1 MRMAA
6 ALLLAWQLAQLQVPE
21 PPLPADD
28 LQWTAPAG
36 CPGREALRAGIE
48 GRRGRALV
56 PGQAHVLARTIA
68 LGPRRYRLDLELT
81 LGERRETRVLT
92 ASTCAALVDAAAL
105 LIALA
110 IDAEPEAGRDRT
122 DAAPA
127 HQAGDPAHVEPG
139 QDAAPVAPRP
149 APPRPEPATAP
160 PDPSPPGPPPPIL
173 ADEPPATPPASLPRR
188 RGPGGFLRVQGL
200 AEVGALP
207 GPTGGLA
214 LAGGLLWPRFRLELQ
229 ATWLAARTATPAQ
242 ADVRASLFA
251 GALLGC
257 ARPGRGALEF
267 PLCGGL
273 ELGGMP
279 GVVDGPGLRTTALGR
294 WLAGVL
300 GVGVA
305 WRVHPRIGLW
315 AALQGFAAMQ
325 RPTFV
330 LRDPGPE
337 LVLFDPG
344 VVSARLALGVELR
357 FGAPR

>member
-1 MRMAA
+1 MAA

-21 PPLPADD
+21 PPRPADD

-36 CPGREALRAGIE
+36 CPGPEALRAGIE
-48 GRRGRALV
+48 RRRGRALV
-56 PGQAHVLARTIA
+56 TGQVRVLARTIA
-68 LGPRRYRLDLELT
+68 LGPRRYRLDLELA

-110 IDAEPEAGRDRT
+110 LDAEPGRD
-122 DAAPA
+122 
-127 HQAGDPAHVEPG
+127 QAGDAAQVEPG
-139 QDAAPVAPRP
+139 ADTAAAAVVAPD
-149 APPRPEPATAP
+149 PEPAIAP
-160 PDPSPPGPPPPIL
+160 PEPPPTLADEPPAPASPSPEPPPIL
-173 ADEPPATPPASLPRR
+173 ADEPPATPPATPPPR
-188 RGPGGFLRVQGL
+188 RGPGGFLRAQGL
-200 AEVGALP
+200 AELGALP

-229 ATWLAARTATPAQ
+229 ASWLAPRTATPPQ

-251 GALLGC
+251 GAALGC
-257 ARPGRGALEF
+257 ARLGRGALEL
-267 PLCGGL
+267 PVCGGL

-279 GVVDGPGLRTTALGR
+279 GVVDGSGPRTTALGR

-300 GVGVA
+300 GVGAA
-305 WRVHPRIGLW
+305 WRVHPRVGLW

-325 RPTFV
+325 RTTFV

-344 VVSARLALGVELR
+344 VLSARLALGVELR
-357 FGAPR
+357 FGDPR